1 MSQNG
6 RRNVWFGF
14 RFALWEGVR
23 STYSTP
29 SHSAPVLDPKQTAL
43 CLSGPVRA
51 GIKRGKQLFMAV
63 ASTHTRITQS
73 FFTPAFYCPQLFF
86 FVFLWNHCGVI
97 RYSLKPFHRWKYYKL
112 AQADEWTYNQMSQS
126 DILTV
131 LSGFKVFGFIFD
143 HSMYGNYLFFPASLC
158 HFNII
163 LIPNWLWECLY
174 PHGQIPSDLH
184 AHEKK
189 VITVRSPSP
198 YQSTCSWTVPGT
210 LVLRSETEHECYF
223 RDYSIVISV

>member
-1 MSQNG
+1 MAAETYDLGSDLHCGKAWDLPIAHRLIQLQFSIQN
-6 RRNVWFGF
+6 
-14 RFALWEGVR
+14 
-23 STYSTP
+23 
-29 SHSAPVLDPKQTAL
+29 
-43 CLSGPVRA
+43 
-51 GIKRGKQLFMAV
+51 KQLFVWADLWGQ
-63 ASTHTRITQS
+63 ASRGANSFSWLLPAHTHVSPRVSLHQPFIVLS
-73 FFTPAFYCPQLFF
+73 YFF

-112 AQADEWTYNQMSQS
+112 AQADEWTHNQMSQS

-163 LIPNWLWECLY
+163 LSPNWLWECLY